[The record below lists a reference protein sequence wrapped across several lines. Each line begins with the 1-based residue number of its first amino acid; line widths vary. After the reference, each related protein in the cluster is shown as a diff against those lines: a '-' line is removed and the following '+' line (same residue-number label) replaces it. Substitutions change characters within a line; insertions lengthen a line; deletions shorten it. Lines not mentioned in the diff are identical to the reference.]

1 MHIHEQAWSE
11 ENSSQNWGQGQ
22 QSPSFS
28 WLKSLRVNI
37 IIPSSTWLG
46 AFVPAELKDC
56 IRLLCLSQEEELFCA
71 ELLIH
76 DSFPLLPLRSVITE
90 TCSRASVVARLR
102 LQNGLNGQK
111 KVGGAFCYAK
121 KATPGISLVVQW
133 LRIHLLMQE
142 VRVRSL
148 VRELIL
154 QAKEQLNL
162 CNTTREAPVCHKE
175 DPAEPK

>member
-1 MHIHEQAWSE
+1 M
-11 ENSSQNWGQGQ
+11 
-22 QSPSFS
+22 
-28 WLKSLRVNI
+28 
-37 IIPSSTWLG
+37 
-46 AFVPAELKDC
+46 
-56 IRLLCLSQEEELFCA
+56 
-71 ELLIH
+71 
-76 DSFPLLPLRSVITE
+76 
-90 TCSRASVVARLR
+90 ARLR

-162 CNTTREAPVCHKE
+162 CNTTTEAPVCHKE